1 MVTWQYDRGMRAEE
15 SLVCLEKT
23 NCSGFGNQTLSVL
36 GFPSSD
42 FWILHSKELARRPG
56 WSFLNE
62 LVAPSASQGVLS
74 ICSGPHWGQRG
85 WLVFMLLGTS
95 KQTSALLCDAGWAK
109 LPRKNS
115 GRRAAP
121 PQEGQWGQ
129 RVSPKC
135 FIRSLCRWPSLG
147 LLCLKRKELK
157 IWGQPNVCG
166 WRPDFIYIDV
176 PLVVAQRRFFP
187 PVPASPSL

>member
-74 ICSGPHWGQRG
+74 ICSGGRG
-85 WLVFMLLGTS
+85 GGLF
-95 KQTSALLCDAGWAK
+95 LCCWELANKPLRYCVMPGEQSYQGRIQGAGLPLPKRDNGGKEFHQSVSSEVCADGPPWAF
-109 LPRKNS
+109 S
-115 GRRAAP
+115 
-121 PQEGQWGQ
+121 
-129 RVSPKC
+129 V
-135 FIRSLCRWPSLG
+135 
-147 LLCLKRKELK
+147 
-157 IWGQPNVCG
+157 
-166 WRPDFIYIDV
+166 
-176 PLVVAQRRFFP
+176 
-187 PVPASPSL
+187 